1 MEERGYVGPFEGSK
15 PRQLLVTKEQWQE
28 MKYRQGITTPGDAF
42 VAPAPAP
49 AATEDMPPFDVED
62 ALDRAEE
69 DTL

>member
-1 MEERGYVGPFEGSK
+1 MGPFEGSK

-28 MKYRQGITTPGDAF
+28 MKYRQGITPPGDTF
-42 VAPAPAP
+42 TPPAPAEP
-49 AATEDMPPFDVED
+49 VPEDVPPFDVEE